1 MIFNVQV
8 WVCEAEVVELLL
20 EGGVG
25 PRPPPQLED
34 PEQGAAGA
42 GEGCAAR
49 VEDEVE
55 GAVLVLV
62 GKLDGCLAQAGRR
75 VVLTADVA
83 VSDGQTHVTSI
94 DQISLLL
101 ANRLLT

>member
-62 GKLDGCLAQAGRR
+62 GKLDGSLAHARR
-75 VVLTADVA
+75 SVILATDVA
-83 VSDGQTHVTSI
+83 VSDGKHVYQSI
-94 DQISLLL
+94 WRTSLL
-101 ANRLLT
+101 